1 MTFKLS
7 FMRSRAFAATAVGLV
22 LIAGGAVAQQA
33 APNIMQP
40 IEWDKRRLEQLDRNV
55 RRLERALTQRNAA
68 GEPVLVEPDPEV
80 VTLQGQ
86 FGLMNQRLED
96 LEATVRR
103 INGDNERLT
112 FQLDEAQRDTAALRA
127 RLLDAEARIEKLETA
142 AELNAPIEAHSPTGD
157 AAQDLAAAVQLMSSD
172 RARGARA
179 LETVVAAC
187 PDTPQARE
195 ANSRLGDI
203 RASSNDKAG
212 AGALMLNEA
221 RTLAAELEKS
231 THRIVEIDREK
242 MKEAEAATTTV
253 FENARTGLIITAVM
267 GTINPDNSIGA
278 VTHLDRRLRAA
289 LRDVRDG
296 TGSASAHALPSHC
309 HKVGS

>member
-40 IEWDKRRLEQLDRNV
+40 TQWDNRRLEQLDRNV

-68 GEPVLVEPDPEV
+68 GQPVLVEPDPEV

-86 FGLMNQRLED
+86 FGLLNQRLGD
-96 LEATVRR
+96 LETTVRR

-179 LETVVAAC
+179 LETVVAAW

-212 AGALMLNEA
+212 AVPFYAAALKDWP
-221 RTLAAELEKS
+221 RIGWAA
-231 THRIVEIDREK
+231 D
-242 MKEAEAATTTV
+242 TTV
-253 FENARTGLIITAVM
+253 KLADALFAT
-267 GTINPDNSIGA
+267 
-278 VTHLDRRLRAA
+278 DRKTQGCAA
-289 LRDVRDG
+289 LGEFTRRYAPA
-296 TGSASAHALPSHC
+296 ASDTLKARATQMKTANGCS
-309 HKVGS
+309 

>member
-179 LETVVAAC
+179 LETVIATW

-212 AGALMLNEA
+212 AVPFYA
-221 RTLAAELEKS
+221 
-231 THRIVEIDREK
+231 
-242 MKEAEAATTTV
+242 
-253 FENARTGLIITAVM
+253 
-267 GTINPDNSIGA
+267 
-278 VTHLDRRLRAA
+278 AA
-289 LRDVRDG
+289 LKDWPRIGWAADTTLKLADALLATNRKTQG
-296 TGSASAHALPSHC
+296 CAALGEFTRRYAPAASDTLKARATQMKTANGCS
-309 HKVGS
+309 

>member
-68 GEPVLVEPDPEV
+68 GQPVLVEPDPEV

-179 LETVVAAC
+179 LETVVAAW

-212 AGALMLNEA
+212 AVPFYA
-221 RTLAAELEKS
+221 
-231 THRIVEIDREK
+231 
-242 MKEAEAATTTV
+242 
-253 FENARTGLIITAVM
+253 
-267 GTINPDNSIGA
+267 
-278 VTHLDRRLRAA
+278 AA
-289 LRDVRDG
+289 LKDWPRIGWAADTTLKLADALFATNRKTQG
-296 TGSASAHALPSHC
+296 CAALGEFTRRYAPAASDTLKARATQMKTANGCS
-309 HKVGS
+309 

>member
-40 IEWDKRRLEQLDRNV
+40 IEWDKRRLDQLDRNV

-179 LETVVAAC
+179 LETVVAAW

-212 AGALMLNEA
+212 AVPFYA
-221 RTLAAELEKS
+221 
-231 THRIVEIDREK
+231 
-242 MKEAEAATTTV
+242 
-253 FENARTGLIITAVM
+253 
-267 GTINPDNSIGA
+267 
-278 VTHLDRRLRAA
+278 AA
-289 LRDVRDG
+289 LKDWPRIGWAADTTLKLADALFATNRKTQG
-296 TGSASAHALPSHC
+296 CAALGEFTRRYAPAASDTLKARATQMKTANGCS
-309 HKVGS
+309 

>member
-1 MTFKLS
+1 
-7 FMRSRAFAATAVGLV
+7 MRSRAFAATAVGLV

-179 LETVVAAC
+179 LETVVAAW

-212 AGALMLNEA
+212 AVPFYA
-221 RTLAAELEKS
+221 
-231 THRIVEIDREK
+231 
-242 MKEAEAATTTV
+242 
-253 FENARTGLIITAVM
+253 
-267 GTINPDNSIGA
+267 
-278 VTHLDRRLRAA
+278 AA
-289 LRDVRDG
+289 LKDWPRIGWAADTTLKLADALFATNRKTQG
-296 TGSASAHALPSHC
+296 CAALGEFTRRYAPAASDTLKARATQMKTANGCS
-309 HKVGS
+309 

>member
-179 LETVVAAC
+179 LETVVAAW

-203 RASSNDKAG
+203 RASSNDRPSSRSSRLHLRMAWVRRWSG
-212 AGALMLNEA
+212 VRPA
-221 RTLAAELEKS
+221 RS
-231 THRIVEIDREK
+231 TPSR
-242 MKEAEAATTTV
+242 AW
-253 FENARTGLIITAVM
+253 
-267 GTINPDNSIGA
+267 
-278 VTHLDRRLRAA
+278 RAA
-289 LRDVRDG
+289 V
-296 TGSASAHALPSHC
+296 S
-309 HKVGS
+309 

>member
-40 IEWDKRRLEQLDRNV
+40 IEWDKRRLDQLDRNV

-179 LETVVAAC
+179 LETVVAAW

-203 RASSNDKAG
+203 RASSNDKA
-212 AGALMLNEA
+212 
-221 RTLAAELEKS
+221 S
-231 THRIVEIDREK
+231 
-242 MKEAEAATTTV
+242 
-253 FENARTGLIITAVM
+253 AV
-267 GTINPDNSIGA
+267 PFYA
-278 VTHLDRRLRAA
+278 AA
-289 LRDVRDG
+289 LKDWPRIGWAADTTLKLADALFATNRKTQG
-296 TGSASAHALPSHC
+296 CAALGEFTRRYAPAASDTLKARATQMKTANGCS
-309 HKVGS
+309 

>member
-1 MTFKLS
+1 MMLKLS
-7 FMRSRAFAATAVGLV
+7 FLRTRAFAATAVGLV

-86 FGLMNQRLED
+86 FGLMNQRLGD

-112 FQLDEAQRDTAALRA
+112 FQLDEAQRDSAALRT

-142 AELNAPIEAHSPTGD
+142 AELNAPIEANSPTGD
-157 AAQDLAAAVQLMSSD
+157 AVQDLAAAVQLMGSD
-172 RARGARA
+172 RPRGARA
-179 LETVVAAC
+179 LETLVATW

-212 AGALMLNEA
+212 AVPFYA
-221 RTLAAELEKS
+221 
-231 THRIVEIDREK
+231 
-242 MKEAEAATTTV
+242 
-253 FENARTGLIITAVM
+253 
-267 GTINPDNSIGA
+267 
-278 VTHLDRRLRAA
+278 AA
-289 LRDVRDG
+289 LKDWPRIGWAADTTLKLADALFATDRKTQG
-296 TGSASAHALPSHC
+296 CAALGEFTRRYAPAASDPQKARATQMKTANGCS
-309 HKVGS
+309 

>member
-179 LETVVAAC
+179 LETVVAAW

-212 AGALMLNEA
+212 A
-221 RTLAAELEKS
+221 
-231 THRIVEIDREK
+231 VPFY
-242 MKEAEAATTTV
+242 V
-253 FENARTGLIITAVM
+253 
-267 GTINPDNSIGA
+267 
-278 VTHLDRRLRAA
+278 AA
-289 LRDVRDG
+289 LKDWPRIGWAADTTLKLADALFATNRKTQG
-296 TGSASAHALPSHC
+296 CAALGEFTRRYAPAASDTLKARATQMKTANGCS
-309 HKVGS
+309 

>member
-179 LETVVAAC
+179 LETVVAAW

-212 AGALMLNEA
+212 AVPFYA
-221 RTLAAELEKS
+221 
-231 THRIVEIDREK
+231 
-242 MKEAEAATTTV
+242 
-253 FENARTGLIITAVM
+253 
-267 GTINPDNSIGA
+267 
-278 VTHLDRRLRAA
+278 AA
-289 LRDVRDG
+289 LKDWPRIGWAADTTLKLADALFATNRKTQG
-296 TGSASAHALPSHC
+296 CAALGEFTRRYAPAASDTLKARATQMKTANGCS
-309 HKVGS
+309 

>member
-40 IEWDKRRLEQLDRNV
+40 TQWDNRRLEQLDRNV

-68 GEPVLVEPDPEV
+68 GQPVLVEPDPEV

-86 FGLMNQRLED
+86 FGLLNQRLGD
-96 LEATVRR
+96 LETTVRR

-179 LETVVAAC
+179 LETVVAAW

-212 AGALMLNEA
+212 AVPFYA
-221 RTLAAELEKS
+221 
-231 THRIVEIDREK
+231 
-242 MKEAEAATTTV
+242 
-253 FENARTGLIITAVM
+253 
-267 GTINPDNSIGA
+267 
-278 VTHLDRRLRAA
+278 AA
-289 LRDVRDG
+289 LKDWPRIGWAADTTLKLADALFATDRKTQG
-296 TGSASAHALPSHC
+296 CAALGEFTRRYAPAASDTLKARATQMRTTAGCS
-309 HKVGS
+309 

>member
-142 AELNAPIEAHSPTGD
+142 AELNAPIEAHSSTGD

-179 LETVVAAC
+179 LETVVAAW

-212 AGALMLNEA
+212 AVPFYA
-221 RTLAAELEKS
+221 
-231 THRIVEIDREK
+231 
-242 MKEAEAATTTV
+242 
-253 FENARTGLIITAVM
+253 
-267 GTINPDNSIGA
+267 
-278 VTHLDRRLRAA
+278 AA
-289 LRDVRDG
+289 LKDWPRIGWAADTTLKLADALFATNRKTQG
-296 TGSASAHALPSHC
+296 CAALGEFTRRYAPAASDTLKARATQMKTANGCS
-309 HKVGS
+309 

>member
-179 LETVVAAC
+179 LETVVAAW

-212 AGALMLNEA
+212 AVPFYA
-221 RTLAAELEKS
+221 
-231 THRIVEIDREK
+231 
-242 MKEAEAATTTV
+242 
-253 FENARTGLIITAVM
+253 
-267 GTINPDNSIGA
+267 
-278 VTHLDRRLRAA
+278 AA
-289 LRDVRDG
+289 LKDWPRIGWAADTTLKLADALFATDRKTQG
-296 TGSASAHALPSHC
+296 CAALGEFTRRYAPTASDPQKARATQLRTSGGC
-309 HKVGS
+309 S

>member
-55 RRLERALTQRNAA
+55 RRLERALTQSNAA

-179 LETVVAAC
+179 LETVVAAW

-212 AGALMLNEA
+212 AVPFYA
-221 RTLAAELEKS
+221 
-231 THRIVEIDREK
+231 
-242 MKEAEAATTTV
+242 
-253 FENARTGLIITAVM
+253 
-267 GTINPDNSIGA
+267 
-278 VTHLDRRLRAA
+278 AA
-289 LRDVRDG
+289 LKDWPRIGWAADTTLKLADALFATNRKTQG
-296 TGSASAHALPSHC
+296 CAALGEFTRRYAPAASDTLKARATQMKTANGCS
-309 HKVGS
+309 

>member
-179 LETVVAAC
+179 LETVVAAW

-195 ANSRLGDI
+195 ASSRLGDI

-212 AGALMLNEA
+212 AVPFYA
-221 RTLAAELEKS
+221 
-231 THRIVEIDREK
+231 
-242 MKEAEAATTTV
+242 
-253 FENARTGLIITAVM
+253 
-267 GTINPDNSIGA
+267 
-278 VTHLDRRLRAA
+278 AA
-289 LRDVRDG
+289 LKDWPRIGWAADTTLKLADALFATNRKTQG
-296 TGSASAHALPSHC
+296 CAALGEFTRRYAPAASDTLKARATQMKTANGCS
-309 HKVGS
+309 

>member
-55 RRLERALTQRNAA
+55 RRLARALPQRNAA
-68 GEPVLVEPDPEV
+68 GAPVLVEPDPEV

-179 LETVVAAC
+179 LETVVAAW

-212 AGALMLNEA
+212 AVPFYA
-221 RTLAAELEKS
+221 
-231 THRIVEIDREK
+231 
-242 MKEAEAATTTV
+242 
-253 FENARTGLIITAVM
+253 
-267 GTINPDNSIGA
+267 
-278 VTHLDRRLRAA
+278 AA
-289 LRDVRDG
+289 LKDWPRIGWAADTTLKLADALFATNRKTQG
-296 TGSASAHALPSHC
+296 CAALGEFTRRYAPAASDTLKARATQMKTANGCS
-309 HKVGS
+309 

>member
-33 APNIMQP
+33 APNIIQP

-179 LETVVAAC
+179 LETVVAAW

-212 AGALMLNEA
+212 AVPFYA
-221 RTLAAELEKS
+221 
-231 THRIVEIDREK
+231 
-242 MKEAEAATTTV
+242 
-253 FENARTGLIITAVM
+253 
-267 GTINPDNSIGA
+267 
-278 VTHLDRRLRAA
+278 AA
-289 LRDVRDG
+289 LKDWPRIGWAADTTLKLADALFATNRKTQG
-296 TGSASAHALPSHC
+296 CAALGEFTRRYAPAASDTLKARATQMKTANGCS
-309 HKVGS
+309 